1 MESYLMVSNDRDNHT
16 PISSVMEE
24 EPKLLIYSRRAF
36 SFFTGIFLIA
46 ILFIFPLYYRD
57 YYFDILNVKYRFYY
71 ISVLAMATCVLVTAI
86 VLLVV
91 DLVQFNGRYTVRFF
105 SHFTPKN
112 IRKTFTVPDVAMACF
127 LLVATIST
135 LLSDYLYEAFWG
147 NEGRFTGLFLLL
159 VYGIS
164 FYIISKLFRFKSW
177 FLDIFLAASMLVC
190 LFGITDFFQ
199 MNLLHF
205 KDNISPKQYSIF
217 TSTLG
222 NINTYTA
229 FVSLTIGVSSVL
241 FASEKKVWKC
251 IWYYVSLMTALF
263 AIITGQSDNA
273 YLALLALFGLL
284 PLYMFRSWSGIKRYA
299 VILASFFSV
308 IQIIDWI
315 SQAMAGR
322 VLKIEGIFS
331 VLVRFSGLAYIVIAL
346 WVLVGV
352 LYLSSY
358 VLKKK
363 EITVGVWPRRAW
375 AILVVLVI
383 LAGLAVLYDAN
394 MAGNGERYGALKNY
408 VVIDDEWGT
417 HRGYIWRIG
426 LENYKEFPLI
436 HKIFGY
442 GPDTFGIVTVNNNYD
457 EMVSRY
463 NEIFDSA
470 HNEYLQYF
478 VTIGPFG
485 LISYLVLL
493 VSAVLRMVRRAGDNP
508 YVVAAAF
515 SVVCYGAQAF
525 VNINLPIATPVMW
538 TLMMVGL
545 AGCREGQKSTS

>member
-1 MESYLMVSNDRDNHT
+1 
-16 PISSVMEE
+16 MEE
-24 EPKLLIYSRRAF
+24 EPEFIVSGKKAL
-36 SFFTGIFLIA
+36 SFFTALFLIA
-46 ILFIFPLYYRD
+46 VLFVFPLYYRD
-57 YYFDILNVKYRFYY
+57 YYFDILNAKYQFYY
-71 ISVLAMATCVLVTAI
+71 LSVLIMAGCVLATAI
-86 VLLVV
+86 IMMAL
-91 DLVQFNGRYTVRFF
+91 DLGQYHGKYTLRFIGRF
-105 SHFTPKN
+105 SLRN
-112 IRKTFTVPDVAMACF
+112 LRKTLTVPDIAIICF
-127 LLVATIST
+127 LLVAIVST
-135 LLSDYLYEAFWG
+135 LQSEYLYESFWG

-159 VYGIS
+159 LYGLS
-164 FYIISKLFRFKSW
+164 FFIISKLLRFREW
-177 FLDIFLAASMLVC
+177 FLEIFLVASMLVC
-190 LFGITDFFQ
+190 LLGITDFFQ
-199 MNLLHF
+199 LNLLHF
-205 KDNISPKQYSIF
+205 KDHISELQYDIF
-217 TSTLG
+217 TSFLG

-229 FVSLTIGVSSVL
+229 FVSLTTGVASVL
-241 FASEKKVWKC
+241 YASSKKLWKS
-251 IWYYVSLMTALF
+251 IWYYVCLVVALF

-284 PLYMFRSWSGIKRYA
+284 PLYMFGSWSGIKRYV
-299 VILASFFSV
+299 VILASFFTV
-308 IQIIDWI
+308 IQVIDTI
-315 SQAMAGR
+315 SQKMPDQ

-331 VLVRFSGLAYIVIAL
+331 VLVQFSGLAYIVIAL